1 MTVQKK
7 TSGSVQRVRDA
18 LAAAGLQN
26 EVQELAASTRS
37 ARDAALAVGCDV
49 AQIVKSL
56 ALKGVVS
63 GKLYLVLTSGSNRV
77 SVARVAALAGED
89 VGMADAASVREWTGF
104 AIGGVPPLGHLQP
117 LPTFI
122 DQDLT
127 AHDVVWA
134 AAGSPHA
141 LFHLTPDELLR
152 ITGGQVAAVAEGE

>member
-37 ARDAALAVGCDV
+37 AQDAARAVGCDV

-56 ALKGVVS
+56 VLKGAVS
-63 GKLYLVLTSGSNRV
+63 GKLFLVLTSGSNRV
-77 SVARVAALAGED
+77 CVSRVATLAGEE

-104 AIGGVPPLGHLQP
+104 AIGGVPPLGHLKP

-122 DQDLT
+122 DRDLA
-127 AHDVVWA
+127 AHAIVWA
-134 AAGSPHA
+134 AAGSPNA
-141 LFHLTPDELLR
+141 LFHLTPEELVG
-152 ITGGQVAAVAEGE
+152 ITNGTVTVVAEGE